1 MRYRPAARRT
11 DLMELSRM
19 LDLSVRSETS
29 RPGPE
34 VADRVPRVIAPH
46 VPVARDLVALY
57 AARVASTG
65 ADVLPALRNRR
76 ASFPT
81 TSEPVIGY
89 LAASMPKLGCPIPVG
104 RGTATHRQA
113 LGALAASKWATQP
126 GWLPEPEPV
135 RVTRAGGGIGR
146 ARPVV
151 TESAYRPGLKDRLSA
166 ALAAFSRPVTE
177 PQPEAY
183 GQEPGRRLEA
193 RLA

>member
-1 MRYRPAARRT
+1 M
-11 DLMELSRM
+11 
-19 LDLSVRSETS
+19 SVRPVTS
-29 RPGPE
+29 RIELDPAP
-34 VADRVPRVIAPH
+34 RSPRVIAPH
-46 VPVARDLVALY
+46 VPVARDIVALY

-113 LGALAASKWATQP
+113 LDALAASKWATQT
-126 GWLPEPEPV
+126 GWLPEPERV

-146 ARPVV
+146 PRRAHPVIA
-151 TESAYRPGLKDRLSA
+151 EPAYRPGLMGRLSA
-166 ALAAFSRPVTE
+166 AFAAFSRPAAE
-177 PQPEAY
+177 PQPEAF
-183 GQEPGRRLEA
+183 GHEPSRRLEA
-193 RLA
+193 QLA